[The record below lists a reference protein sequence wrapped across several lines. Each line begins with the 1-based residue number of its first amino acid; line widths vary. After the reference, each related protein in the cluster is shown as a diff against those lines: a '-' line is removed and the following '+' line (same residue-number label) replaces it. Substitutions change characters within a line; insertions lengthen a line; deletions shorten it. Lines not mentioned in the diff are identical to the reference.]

1 MSTAPRVAFFTDSF
15 LEINGVARTSQQLVG
30 FAKDRALPML
40 CVHAGPAT
48 RAIPST
54 GEVTRVELER
64 GRLSWG
70 LERDLRFDLR
80 LWRHARF
87 VRAEVEA
94 FRPDV
99 IHLTGPSDVG
109 QLGAYLAHAMGIPLV
124 ASWHTNVHD
133 FAEARLRALL
143 RWAPAGPA
151 QRLSAAAGR
160 HSLTLVL
167 DFYRMARVLLA
178 PNDELADLLRR
189 ATNRP
194 VRLMARGVDT
204 RLFTPRRRTRTG
216 GDFVIGYVG
225 RLSPEKSVR
234 QLAAL
239 ESILV
244 GRGTP
249 PFRFVIVG
257 DGSERASLAGRMTRA
272 DFPGVLTGDALATA
286 YANFDVF
293 VFPSDT
299 DTYGNVIQEAFAS
312 GVPVIVTGSGGP
324 RYLVQEGVNGFIR
337 PDVIGQ
343 ADAIREVMQHP
354 ERAVAM
360 CVAARGSVRD
370 VTWSRVF
377 ERVYDAYEE
386 CLQGHRGG
394 EHLRGHDRR
403 DLSWLARLVSA
414 GLANRRRTH
423 QAPAAA

>member
-1 MSTAPRVAFFTDSF
+1 MSAAPRVAFFTDSF
-15 LEINGVARTSQQLVG
+15 LEINGVARTSQHLVG
-30 FAKDRALPML
+30 FARDRALPLL

-48 RAIPST
+48 RAVPSAGT
-54 GEVTRVELER
+54 VTRVELER
-64 GRLSWG
+64 GRFSWG

-99 IHLTGPSDVG
+99 IHITGPSDVG

-133 FAEARLRALL
+133 FAQARLAALL
-143 RWAPAGPA
+143 RWAPDGPA
-151 QRLSAAAGR
+151 RRLSAAAGR
-160 HSLTLVL
+160 HSLTLVI

-178 PNDELADLLRR
+178 PNDGLVEMLRR

-194 VRLMARGVDT
+194 VRVMARGVDT

-225 RLSPEKSVR
+225 RLSPEKNVR

-239 ESILV
+239 ESVLV
-244 GRGTP
+244 GRDTP
-249 PFRFVIVG
+249 RFRFVIVG

-272 DFPGVLTGDALATA
+272 EFPGVLTGEALATA

-312 GVPVIVTGSGGP
+312 GVPVIATGSGGP
-324 RYLVQEGVNGFIR
+324 RYLVKEGVNGFIR

-343 ADAIREVMQHP
+343 ADAIRDVMQHP
-354 ERAVAM
+354 GRAVAM
-360 CVAARGSVRD
+360 CVAARESVRD
-370 VTWSRVF
+370 VSWSRVF

-386 CLQGHRGG
+386 CLASHRRGDL
-394 EHLRGHDRR
+394 LRGHGRG

-414 GLANRRRTH
+414 GFANRRRSQ